1 CLGFLIPRMAVVQP
15 QAGAGR
21 QQQRQPPGRDSR
33 DASMYE
39 SARHRPIP
47 HRHAPHLLEARVGLV
62 PEAGIEPACLAARDF
77 KSLVSTDFTTRAR
90 CDAAL
95 YRMLSPARWPGL
107 DPAPPAW
114 QRTVARLRRLRVP
127 ERRHARLPGWR
138 CRW

>member
-1 CLGFLIPRMAVVQP
+1 HP
-15 QAGAGR
+15 
-21 QQQRQPPGRDSR
+21 
-33 DASMYE
+33 
-39 SARHRPIP
+39 
-47 HRHAPHLLEARVGLV
+47 LEARVGLV

-138 CRW
+138 CRCSGSHGQTRPADSANPVAPPPRGCARPRPGPPASR